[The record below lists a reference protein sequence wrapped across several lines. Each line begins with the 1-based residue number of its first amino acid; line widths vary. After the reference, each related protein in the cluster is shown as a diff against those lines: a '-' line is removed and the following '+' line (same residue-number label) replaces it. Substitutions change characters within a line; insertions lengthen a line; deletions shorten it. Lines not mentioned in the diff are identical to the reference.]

1 MEISERYLKRL
12 YNHVFQADSTS
23 LQIFDSVSNWNLFL
37 EGRLSSMKILVVS
50 ASLSNIT
57 IESVHEGFVEAFYQ
71 SYRNKAPS
79 VKTVQRAVHHEL
91 QVPGHTYVEPEV
103 GSHQTEQFD
112 MMHIDG
118 DRIIDLDGM
127 IQNAEQFNATW
138 LAP

>member
-1 MEISERYLKRL
+1 
-12 YNHVFQADSTS
+12 
-23 LQIFDSVSNWNLFL
+23 
-37 EGRLSSMKILVVS
+37 MKIPVNGFLS
-50 ASLSNIT
+50 ASLKIA
-57 IESVHEGFVEAFYQ
+57 IQLLKVYVHEEFVEAFYQ

-103 GSHQTEQFD
+103 GSHQTEQFVDD
-112 MMHIDG
+112 MMHIDA